1 MQYAFLI
8 YTNEQENAQ
17 HTPEMRVQRVQNN
30 IDIIREAQAKG
41 VFDAILR
48 LQPTSASV
56 TARRTGA
63 GVTYSDGPFAE
74 TKEALGGFY
83 LIDCKDENEARYWAD
98 RLTKTGCSASVE
110 FRPVQDMMVEGRQKS
125 DMAVA
130 S

>member
-8 YTNEQENAQ
+8 YTNEKENAQ
-17 HTPEMRVQRVQNN
+17 HTPEVRAQRVQNN

-41 VFDAILR
+41 AFDAILR

-56 TARRTGA
+56 TARRSA
-63 GVTYSDGPFAE
+63 SGVAYSDGPFAE

-83 LIDCKDENEARYWAD
+83 LIDCKDENDARYWAA
-98 RLTKTGCSASVE
+98 RLAKTGCSSSVE
-110 FRPVQDMMVEGRQKS
+110 FRPVQDVMIEELQKS
-125 DMAVA
+125 EMAVA